1 MDGAYEGETKVETSC
16 PKSDLALDTSGV
28 QKWLFFVVELQKKT
42 RRRGLWL
49 IAHVTGD
56 VAEVRVV
63 ESTRKRDKTFS
74 RCASCPNLRAI
85 ALSTAAVCHANAL
98 A

>member
-1 MDGAYEGETKVETSC
+1 MKERQKWRQAALKVILRWTRQVC
-16 PKSDLALDTSGV
+16 K
-28 QKWLFFVVELQKKT
+28 KWLFFVVELQKKT